1 MINLNRA
8 GLRAQSCGMML
19 NTLKVGLNILITSS
33 RESFQFPYIPDSK
46 TYIFS
51 HLNMSKLIIMSHIYC
66 LQSSDQWCSFIV
78 SPCAK
83 NKISNM
89 KAYWMDGSYLVESSE
104 NNSGVLFHYYTL
116 NSLEITKGNIM
127 WKNTVLMTQ
136 IQKNLKVKTF

>member
-8 GLRAQSCGMML
+8 GLRAQSYGIML

-33 RESFQFPYIPDSK
+33 RESFQFPYIPDSM

-51 HLNMSKLIIMSHIYC
+51 HLNISKLIIVSHIYC

-78 SPCAK
+78 SSCAK

-89 KAYWMDGSYLVESSE
+89 KAYWMDSSYLVESSE
-104 NNSGVLFHYYTL
+104 NNSGVLFHYYTIL
-116 NSLEITKGNIM
+116 LRSQKAILCGKTQS
-127 WKNTVLMTQ
+127 LMTQ
-136 IQKNLKVKTF
+136 IQKNLKVKIF